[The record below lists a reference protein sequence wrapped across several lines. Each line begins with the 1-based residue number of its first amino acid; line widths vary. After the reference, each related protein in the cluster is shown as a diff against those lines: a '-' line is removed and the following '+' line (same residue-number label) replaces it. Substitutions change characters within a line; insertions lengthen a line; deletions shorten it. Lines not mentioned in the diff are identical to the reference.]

1 MSSFHP
7 INPKPFLKTLVGTR
21 VVVRLKWNKT
31 EYEGT
36 LVLIDNYMN
45 LQLES
50 AVERADGEEAEVGE
64 LFIRCNN
71 VLFVRGKQ
79 QEAAPAVEASAQADT
94 EMQ

>member
-71 VLFVRGKQ
+71 VLFVRAKQ
-79 QEAAPAVEASAQADT
+79 QEAAPAAETSAQADT